1 MYFRIDSEQVI
12 PVDKNIFLEER
23 NVVAVYNHK
32 QWKEE
37 KELQSTYQL
46 TQSIE
51 NVHFC
56 KVERHIGYLFGT
68 CYVPIPKEQMRH
80 KEFVFYI
87 LDGKI
92 IFIDDSNTIV
102 EEINHIVEQKMRRN
116 YSLERLLYDLL
127 INLIEHD
134 LLFLELIEQEISKIE
149 EYVLRGTLD
158 NFNTKMLEIKKM
170 IAKLYRYYSQMT
182 DLGEEILDNEDEF
195 FDKEGYATFR
205 VFTDRASRLQ
215 NETQTLREYAMQV
228 QDVYQSEIGIRQ
240 NNVMKVLTIVTTIFL
255 PLTLIVGWYG
265 MNFVYMPEISWVY
278 GYPMVI
284 LISALIVI
292 GSLLLFK
299 KKKYW

>member
-1 MYFRIDSEQVI
+1 MYFRVDNEQVV
-12 PVDKNIFLEER
+12 PVDKNTFLEER
-23 NVVAVYNHK
+23 NVVAVFNHK
-32 QWKEE
+32 LWKEE
-37 KELQSTYQL
+37 KELQNKYQL

-68 CYVPIPKEQMRH
+68 CYVPIPKEHMRH

-87 LDGKI
+87 IEGKI

-102 EEINHIVEQKMRRN
+102 DEINRIAQEKIRRK
-116 YSLERLLYDLL
+116 YSLERLLYDVL
-127 INLIEHD
+127 INLIEND

-149 EYVLRGTLD
+149 EYVLKGTLD

-182 DLGEEILDNEDEF
+182 DLGEEILDNEEEF
-195 FDKEGYATFR
+195 FEKEGYATFR

-265 MNFVYMPEISWVY
+265 MNFVYMPEISWKF

>member
-1 MYFRIDSEQVI
+1 MYFRVDNEQVV
-12 PVDKNIFLEER
+12 PVDKNTFLEER
-23 NVVAVYNHK
+23 NVVAVFNHK

-37 KELQSTYQL
+37 KKLQNKYQL

-68 CYVPIPKEQMRH
+68 CYVPIPKEHMSH

-87 LDGKI
+87 IEGKI

-102 EEINHIVEQKMRRN
+102 DEINRIAQEKIRRK
-116 YSLERLLYDLL
+116 YSLERLLYDVL
-127 INLIEHD
+127 INLIEND

-149 EYVLRGTLD
+149 EYVLKGTLD

-182 DLGEEILDNEDEF
+182 DLGEEILDNEEEF
-195 FDKEGYATFR
+195 FEKEGYATFR

-265 MNFVYMPEISWVY
+265 MNFVYMPEISWRF

>member
-1 MYFRIDSEQVI
+1 MYFQVNNEQVI
-12 PVDKNIFLEER
+12 PVDRNTFLNEQ
-23 NVVAVYNHK
+23 NVVAVFNGK
-32 QWKEE
+32 EWEEE
-37 KELQSTYQL
+37 KELQNTYQL
-46 TQSIE
+46 VQSVE

-68 CYVPIPKEQMRH
+68 CFVPIPNEYMRH

-92 IFIDDSNTIV
+92 IFIDDSNTITKQISCIV
-102 EEINHIVEQKMRRN
+102 EEKIRRN
-116 YSLERLLYDLL
+116 YSLERLLYDIL
-127 INLIEHD
+127 INLIDND

-149 EYVLRGTLD
+149 EHVLKGSLN
-158 NFNTKMLEIKKM
+158 NFNMKMLQIKKI
-170 IAKLYRYYSQMT
+170 IAKLYRYYSQMA
-182 DLGEEILDNEDEF
+182 DLGEEILDNEEEF
-195 FDKEGYATFR
+195 FGQDGYATFR
-205 VFTDRASRLQ
+205 VFVERATRLQ

-265 MNFVYMPEISWVY
+265 MNFVYMPELSWKY
-278 GYPMVI
+278 GYPVVI
-284 LISALIVI
+284 IISVLIVI

>member
-1 MYFRIDSEQVI
+1 MYFQVNNEQVI
-12 PVDKNIFLEER
+12 PVDRNTFLNEE
-23 NVVAVYNHK
+23 NVVAVYNG
-32 QWKEE
+32 KEWEKE

-46 TQSIE
+46 VQSVN

-56 KVERHIGYLFGT
+56 KVERHIGYMFGT
-68 CYVPIPKEQMRH
+68 CYVPIPKEHMRH

-92 IFIDDSNTIV
+92 IFIDDSNTIAK
-102 EEINHIVEQKMRRN
+102 ELACIVEDRIRRN
-116 YSLERLLYDLL
+116 YSLERLLYDIM
-127 INLIEHD
+127 INLIDDD
-134 LLFLELIEQEISKIE
+134 LLFLEAIEQEISKIE
-149 EYVLRGTLD
+149 ECVLKGSLD

-170 IAKLYRYYSQMT
+170 IAKLYRYYSQMA

-195 FDKEGYATFR
+195 FAKEGYATFR
-205 VFTDRASRLQ
+205 VFTDRATRLQ

-265 MNFVYMPEISWVY
+265 MNFVYMPELSWKY
-278 GYPMVI
+278 GYPIVI
-284 LISALIVI
+284 LVSVLIVI

>member
-1 MYFRIDSEQVI
+1 MYFQVNNEQVI
-12 PVDKNIFLEER
+12 PVDRNTFLNEQ
-23 NVVAVYNHK
+23 NVVAVFNGK
-32 QWKEE
+32 EWGEE
-37 KELQSTYQL
+37 KELQNTYQL
-46 TQSIE
+46 VQPVE
-51 NVHFC
+51 KVHFC
-56 KVERHIGYLFGT
+56 KVERHIGYMFGT
-68 CYVPIPKEQMRH
+68 CYVPIPNEHMRH

-87 LDGKI
+87 LEGKI
-92 IFIDDSNTIV
+92 IFIDNSNTIE
-102 EEINHIVEQKMRRN
+102 EEISCIAKKMIRRK
-116 YSLERLLYDLL
+116 YTLERLLYDIL
-127 INLIEHD
+127 INLIESD
-134 LLFLELIEQEISKIE
+134 LLFLELIEGEISKIE
-149 EYVLRGTLD
+149 EHVLKGSLN

-170 IAKLYRYYSQMT
+170 ISKLYRYYSQMA

-195 FDKEGYATFR
+195 FGKDGCATFR
-205 VFTDRASRLQ
+205 VFTDRATRLQ

-265 MNFVYMPEISWVY
+265 MNFVYMPELSWKY

-284 LISALIVI
+284 LISVLIVI

>member
-1 MYFRIDSEQVI
+1 MYFRVDNEQVV
-12 PVDKNIFLEER
+12 PVDKNTFLEER
-23 NVVAVYNHK
+23 NVVAVFNHK

-37 KELQSTYQL
+37 KELQNKYQL

-68 CYVPIPKEQMRH
+68 CYVPIPKEHMSH

-87 LDGKI
+87 IEGKI

-102 EEINHIVEQKMRRN
+102 DEINRIAQEKIRRK
-116 YSLERLLYDLL
+116 YSLERLLYDVL
-127 INLIEHD
+127 INLIEND

-149 EYVLRGTLD
+149 EYVLKGTLD

-182 DLGEEILDNEDEF
+182 DLGEEILDNEEEF
-195 FDKEGYATFR
+195 FEKEGYATFR

-265 MNFVYMPEISWVY
+265 MNFVYMPEISWRF

>member
-1 MYFRIDSEQVI
+1 MYFRVDNEQVV
-12 PVDKNIFLEER
+12 PVDKNTFLEER
-23 NVVAVYNHK
+23 NVVAVFNHK

-37 KELQSTYQL
+37 KELQNKYQL

-68 CYVPIPKEQMRH
+68 CYVPIPKEHMSH

-87 LDGKI
+87 IEGKI

-102 EEINHIVEQKMRRN
+102 DEINRIAQEKIRRK
-116 YSLERLLYDLL
+116 YSLERLLYDVL
-127 INLIEHD
+127 INLIEND

-149 EYVLRGTLD
+149 EYVLKGTLD

-182 DLGEEILDNEDEF
+182 DLGEEILDNEEEF
-195 FDKEGYATFR
+195 FEKEGYATFR

-265 MNFVYMPEISWVY
+265 MNFVYMPEISWKF